1 MNFLSSLMLELNS
14 PKSLHF
20 KWFSL
25 SEESI
30 LRYCTVWYCRSAALE
45 APFFPSAYSVAS
57 LSLWKLFVFQQLHRP
72 LSGEHHHP
80 LGADEAPLS
89 LLFAQTAHLSL
100 AVRPA
105 LGNAVQQQHTGQHRW
120 GHQLA
125 VHTEDVL
132 HLQCCTALHLD
143 VPCSSAASG
152 LSSNNIIHMLR
163 SVVDAKAEEIRI
175 LAAAHLQRSRWST
188 ENIPL
193 SPESEARYQLKKQA
207 NLKLPH
213 LKD

>member
-1 MNFLSSLMLELNS
+1 MNFLSSPMLELNS
-14 PKSLHF
+14 PKSLHC

-30 LRYCTVWYCRSAALE
+30 IRYCTCRTAGQQQWRHR
-45 APFFPSAYSVAS
+45 FFHPPTQVAS

-80 LGADEAPLS
+80 LGADEAPLP

-100 AVRPA
+100 AVRPT
-105 LGNAVQQQHTGQHRW
+105 LGNAVQQHHTGQHRW

-125 VHTEDVL
+125 VHTADVL

-152 LSSNNIIHMLR
+152 LSSNDIIHMLR

-193 SPESEARYQLKKQA
+193 SPESEARYRLKKRA